1 MRKKSTGEKLYEER
15 AKRSPQQDDSHYP
28 FGLLGIL
35 PLMNRIYFPQ
45 KKRRPKLVGKKAA

>member
-1 MRKKSTGEKLYEER
+1 MRKKSTGTKLYEER
-15 AKRSPQQDDSHYP
+15 AKRSPRQDDSRYP